1 MPILPRSFYMRE
13 TVLVARDLL
22 GRILVVDS
30 PEGRTAVRLV
40 ETEAYLND
48 DPACHASRGKT
59 KRNATM
65 FERGGCAYVYF
76 TYGMHFALNF
86 VTGSA
91 GIGEAVLIRAGEPV
105 EGIELMR
112 RRRGEVP
119 DHRLCAGP
127 GNLTR
132 AMGLSI
138 ADDGESLTG
147 RRIRVLTGLPVPDE
161 MVVAT
166 TRIGISQAKER
177 PWRFYVRDSR
187 YVSRR

>member
-1 MPILPRSFYMRE
+1 MPILPRSFYIRD
-13 TVLVARDLL
+13 TVVVARDLL

-30 PEGRTAVRLV
+30 AEGRTAVRIV

-86 VTGSA
+86 VTGPA
-91 GIGEAVLIRAGEPV
+91 GVGEAVLIRAGEPL

-112 RRRGEVP
+112 ERRGNVHDE
-119 DHRLCAGP
+119 RLCAGP

-132 AMGLSI
+132 ALGLSA

-147 RRIRVLTGLPVPDE
+147 RRIRVLTGEPVPDD

-166 TRIGISQAKER
+166 TRIGISQAKEL

>member
-1 MPILPRSFYMRE
+1 MRD
-13 TVLVARDLL
+13 TLVVARDLL

-30 PEGRTAVRLV
+30 PEGRTAVRIV
-40 ETEAYLND
+40 ETEAYLHD
-48 DPACHASRGKT
+48 DPACHASRGRT

-86 VTGSA
+86 VTGPREV
-91 GIGEAVLIRAGEPV
+91 GEAVLIRAGVPV
-105 EGIELMR
+105 VGIHLMR
-112 RRRGEVP
+112 ERRGDVP

-138 ADDGESLTG
+138 ADDGAALTG
-147 RRIRVLTGLPVPDE
+147 RRMRVLTGTPVSDE

-166 TRIGISQAKER
+166 TRIGITQATEM
-177 PWRFYVRDSR
+177 PWRFYVRDNPC
-187 YVSRR
+187 VSRR